1 MKRMFKSHV
10 FIGLLSIALGLAVSF
25 VLTPM
30 YSRAIEKKDKVVRL
44 KRTVPAGNKIED
56 KDLELIEIGVYNLSD
71 NIIRSKEKVSGKY
84 AKSAL
89 YAGMYPVEEAL
100 SETPLQTDL
109 YLNGI
114 PEDKYAV
121 SVTVQNYAAG
131 LSSKLLQGDIVSLV
145 IKRQS
150 ADGSIICEIPDTLM
164 YMEVLS
170 ATQESGSDK
179 SQLSDRKDEKNA
191 SNDRLATVTLLANKH
206 QVTELTS
213 YEGDAVIHIA
223 LKNRSDETMKLKL
236 LSIQEEYFRELEAAE
251 YANTEEEEEQPD
263 TNEGASLPKD
273 TETEHKEE

>member
-109 YLNGI
+109 YLNRI

-150 ADGSIICEIPDTLM
+150 ADGGIICEIPDTLM

-191 SNDRLATVTLLANKH
+191 SNNRLATVTLLANKH